1 MKEDLKKQLEKQK
14 ENTFSLLKKL
24 FLKIY

>member
-1 MKEDLKKQLEKQK
+1 MKKDLKKQLEKQK